1 MYIAFLLLK
10 RFNMKIKQIA
20 LFTLLFALWSSLQLQ
35 AQSVTL
41 TVLPTN
47 GFNVQLSQVIKFNLV
62 NSASSEKSVKLKY
75 ALKSSSGNVL
85 AEGSI
90 NNFNLPIGLT
100 AFDANT
106 QSLVFSN
113 VSGSFVTDLAGSMP
127 FGNYQFCVEVF
138 ELPALTEP
146 AAADCAPVNVILLS
160 PPVLVYPSNK
170 QDVYTLNPVLTW
182 LAPTPTI
189 GNGFTYKLKLV
200 ELLANQNAY
209 DAIMINPALLEANA
223 LTLTSL
229 LYPPTSLALQLNK
242 WYVWQV
248 TAFQGNTLIGETEAW
263 LFRPV
268 SQESNNDAP
277 LAAPPMVVLDTEK
290 NKRMVTITDK
300 LRIQSDELIQVNEF
314 DYKIYSSSNEIINPG
329 NITVENTGSGSYTL
343 TFSNAPA
350 MNNKTFTIELIT
362 PKKKTLYA
370 TFQFKST
377 N

>member
-1 MYIAFLLLK
+1 
-10 RFNMKIKQIA
+10 MKIKQIA
-20 LFTLLFALWSSLQLQ
+20 LFASLFSLLSGLQLQ
-35 AQSVTL
+35 AQSVSL
-41 TVLPTN
+41 TVLPTS
-47 GFNVQLSQVIKFNLV
+47 GFNVQLSQVIKFNLI
-62 NSASSEKSVKLKY
+62 NTTGSEKSVKLKY
-75 ALKSSSGNVL
+75 ALKASSGNVL

-90 NNFNLPIGLT
+90 NNFSLPAGLT

-106 QSLVFSN
+106 QSVVFNN
-113 VSGSFVTDLAGSMP
+113 VSGNFLTDLAGSMP
-127 FGNYQFCVEVF
+127 FGNYQLCVEVF
-138 ELPALTEP
+138 ELPILTEP

-209 DAIMINPALLEANA
+209 DAIITNPARLEANA
-223 LTLTSL
+223 LALTSL

-242 WYVWQV
+242 WYAWQV
-248 TAFQGNTLIGETEAW
+248 TAFQGNNLIGETEAW
-263 LFRPV
+263 TFRPV
-268 SQESNNDAP
+268 SQETNNDAP
-277 LAAPPMVVLDTEK
+277 LAVAPMVVLDAEK

-314 DYKIYSSSNEIINPG
+314 DYKIYSSADEIINPG
-329 NITVENTGSGSYTL
+329 NIAIENTGSGSYTL